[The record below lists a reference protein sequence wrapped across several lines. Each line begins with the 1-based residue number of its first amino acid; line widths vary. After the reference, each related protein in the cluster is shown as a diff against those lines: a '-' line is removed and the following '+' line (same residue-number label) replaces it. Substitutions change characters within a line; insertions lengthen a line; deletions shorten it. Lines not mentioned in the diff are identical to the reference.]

1 MTNASAHV
9 FVDDLDALVL
19 SDADD
24 HHLRRALRIRPG
36 ATISVCDGAGGWRE
50 AVLTSSGL
58 EPITEIAVETRP
70 APPIAIAFAPTKGD
84 RPEWAVQK
92 LTEVGVDRI
101 IGLVCDRSVVRWDER
116 RVETN
121 RARWER
127 IVVEAAM
134 QSRRLFLPTVDVGVA
149 PAKLISDEPVGSVA
163 RADMGGDAPSGDI
176 QTILIGPE
184 GGWSDGERGQ
194 IRDAVSLGPHILR
207 AETASVVA
215 GSLWVAIRSNLV
227 LLRASQNL

>member
-1 MTNASAHV
+1 MTEASAHV
-9 FVDDLDALVL
+9 FVDDLDAPVL

-36 ATISVCDGAGGWRE
+36 STITACDGAGSWRE
-50 AVLTSSGL
+50 VVLTTTAI
-58 EPITEIAVETRP
+58 EPTTDIVAEPRP
-70 APPIAIAFAPTKGD
+70 TPAISIAFAPTKGD

-116 RVETN
+116 RIETN

-127 IVVEAAM
+127 IVIEAAM
-134 QSRRLFLPTVDVGVA
+134 QSRRMFLPTVEVGVS
-149 PAKLISDEPVGSVA
+149 PAGLAKSEPAGSVA
-163 RADMGGDAPSGDI
+163 RADMGGAAPSTDVR
-176 QTILIGPE
+176 TILIGPE
-184 GGWSDGERGQ
+184 GGWSDGEREQ
-194 IRDAVSLGPHILR
+194 IGDAVSLGPHILR

-227 LLRASQNL
+227 LLRASQTE